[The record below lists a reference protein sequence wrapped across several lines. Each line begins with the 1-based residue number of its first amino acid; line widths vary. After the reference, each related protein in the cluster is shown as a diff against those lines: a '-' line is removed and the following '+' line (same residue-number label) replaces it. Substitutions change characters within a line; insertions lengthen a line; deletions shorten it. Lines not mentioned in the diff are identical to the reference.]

1 MLYIC
6 AASRQ
11 ALSITELESIKL
23 LEGSLQIDFV
33 RLPVDSNLTTQ
44 SICQEMLAL
53 AIPENCHK
61 DLSNNLQKILN
72 YYPLY
77 QLDSNTYPCLAEQTE
92 LFLQHNQLNAHKIF
106 VQGDMTTLLA
116 LVAGGNAVAFIP
128 QSMRQFL
135 PVKVKLLTPE
145 QNNVQWEIVM
155 AWNSKI
161 NNDYRD
167 NFIKIV
173 NAHN

>member
-1 MLYIC
+1 
-6 AASRQ
+6 
-11 ALSITELESIKL
+11 
-23 LEGSLQIDFV
+23 
-33 RLPVDSNLTTQ
+33 
-44 SICQEMLAL
+44 
-53 AIPENCHK
+53 
-61 DLSNNLQKILN
+61 
-72 YYPLY
+72 
-77 QLDSNTYPCLAEQTE
+77 
-92 LFLQHNQLNAHKIF
+92 
-106 VQGDMTTLLA
+106 MTTLLA

>member
-1 MLYIC
+1 
-6 AASRQ
+6 
-11 ALSITELESIKL
+11 
-23 LEGSLQIDFV
+23 
-33 RLPVDSNLTTQ
+33 
-44 SICQEMLAL
+44 
-53 AIPENCHK
+53 
-61 DLSNNLQKILN
+61 
-72 YYPLY
+72 
-77 QLDSNTYPCLAEQTE
+77 
-92 LFLQHNQLNAHKIF
+92 
-106 VQGDMTTLLA
+106 
-116 LVAGGNAVAFIP
+116 
-128 QSMRQFL
+128 MRQFL

>member
-1 MLYIC
+1 
-6 AASRQ
+6 
-11 ALSITELESIKL
+11 
-23 LEGSLQIDFV
+23 
-33 RLPVDSNLTTQ
+33 
-44 SICQEMLAL
+44 
-53 AIPENCHK
+53 
-61 DLSNNLQKILN
+61 
-72 YYPLY
+72 
-77 QLDSNTYPCLAEQTE
+77 
-92 LFLQHNQLNAHKIF
+92 
-106 VQGDMTTLLA
+106 MTTLLA

-128 QSMRQFL
+128 KSMRQFL

>member
-1 MLYIC
+1 M
-6 AASRQ
+6 
-11 ALSITELESIKL
+11 L
-23 LEGSLQIDFV
+23 LEGSLQIGFV

-53 AIPENCHK
+53 AIPEICHK

-77 QLDSNTYPCLAEQTE
+77 QLDSNTYPCLTEQTE
-92 LFLQHNQLNAHKIF
+92 LFLQNNQLSAHKIF

-145 QNNVQWEIVM
+145 QNNIQWEIVM

-173 NAHN
+173 NADN